1 MKTILILF
9 STILLEVSPFTVT
22 ENSKEAFTEH
32 LTFDAYEG
40 GYFFFTS
47 SDNEPI
53 ILEIDATTSING
65 KLLTKNDVVGKE
77 YLVHYKTVSKSN
89 NSSSDGIILH
99 LEVIE

>member
-9 STILLEVSPFTVT
+9 STVLLGVNPFTTT

-40 GYFFFTS
+40 GYFFFTDG
-47 SDNEPI
+47 DNEPR

-65 KLLTKNDVVGKE
+65 KLLTKNDNVGLE
-77 YLVHYKTVSKSN
+77 YLVHYKTVDKSKD
-89 NSSSDGIILH
+89 SSSDGIILH